1 MKRTA
6 AVALGLLVIAVVV
19 GIAGASAG
27 EGHAATV
34 DASDSGS
41 QIDLAVGETLTVNL
55 ESNPTTGFQWLLRS
69 IGHEGVLG
77 EAGHEYVMDTTM
89 DPPPPGTAGVEIWTF
104 TALAEGETTISM
116 EYSRP
121 WDGGEKAVQTFE
133 LTVVVS

>member
-19 GIAGASAG
+19 GITGASAG
-27 EGHAATV
+27 ESHAATV

-41 QIDLAVGETLTVNL
+41 QLELAVGETLTVNL
-55 ESNPTTGFQWLLRS
+55 ESNPTTGFTWILADP
-69 IGHEGVLG
+69 EGMLEVTS
-77 EAGHEYVMDTTM
+77 HEYVMDPTGF
-89 DPPPPGTAGVEIWTF
+89 DPPPPGLGGVDVWTF
-104 TALAEGETTISM
+104 TALAEGKTTISM

-121 WDGGEKAVQTFE
+121 WDGGEKAVQTFD